1 MIDWSAE
8 VLGPLM
14 GVFGETVTYKPF
26 TGGAYP
32 ITGIFDNAYLKE
44 VMFEDASS
52 GVTEIHAVLGVQLS
66 QFTAKPV
73 QNDQLSV
80 ASVDTTYVVREVRPD
95 SHGGAKLI
103 LSKVSS
109 P

>member
-1 MIDWSAE
+1 MIDWDAE

-14 GVFGETVTYKPF
+14 GVFGEAAIYTPQNGSAF
-26 TGGAYP
+26 P
-32 ITGIFDNAYLKE
+32 ITGVFDNAFLKE
-44 VMFEDASS
+44 VMFEDAST
-52 GVTEIHAVLGVQLS
+52 GVTTVHAVLGVQLS
-66 QFTAKPV
+66 QFPV
-73 QNDQLSV
+73 LPAQNGLLFVTSV
-80 ASVDTTYVVREVRPD
+80 NTTFVVKEVRMD

>member
-1 MIDWSAE
+1 
-8 VLGPLM
+8 M
-14 GVFGETVTYKPF
+14 GVFGEPVTYRPLA
-26 TGGAYP
+26 GGSFA
-32 ITGIFDNAYLKE
+32 ISGIFDNAYLKE
-44 VMFEDASS
+44 VIFEDASS
-52 GVTEIHAVLGVQLS
+52 GVTEIHAVLGVQLN